1 METNILGADMRHLKY
16 KFLFLILF
24 VFTAS
29 FSFAQEAWYQGKK
42 ISEIKFNGLY
52 MISQDEL
59 ETITGSYIGRSFTD
73 DIFMEVQN
81 RLFALDYFEDITSS
95 AYPGRE
101 DISKYDPENTVVI
114 QFNMIEYPSLSSVR
128 ISGNS
133 NIRKN
138 TILEEIML
146 KPGDIVTGVKLRME
160 EEKIR
165 ELYIAKGFRD
175 VQVWGEIGKRNENNT
190 VPITFRID
198 EGKQMKIK
206 EIIFVGNN
214 NLSKTALQRNL
225 ETKKQGLFSKGL
237 YQESAIEEDIEK
249 IESFYSEK
257 GYITARVIDVRSEI
271 IDADQPEKMGLQLTY
286 FIEEGDQY
294 IYDGISFIGNI
305 IHNDTELED
314 IVRTKKGDVL
324 NKVRMEADFVR
335 ISDLYFDDGYIF
347 NSISEEEIINYEQ
360 KKVSYIVTITEAG
373 RAHVENIVVRG
384 NDKTRENVILREL
397 PIGVGDVF
405 SKKKIIEGVQNL
417 YNLQYFSAIYP
428 ETPAGSEHGLMD
440 LIVNVE
446 EGKTTDI
453 QFGLVFSADAGDIPV
468 SAFVK
473 WTDRNFRG
481 TGQEF
486 SIGTEL
492 STDVQSL
499 SASFTERWLADK
511 RLSGTITA
519 SVSHETTA
527 NVAQDIMTPV
537 FKGDDYQDGEVPDP
551 YDGHLVDRHTGEPSD
566 DDDAITDYEYAIR
579 HGIGIPEAYLMEYE
593 SWNIG
598 LGLSLGYTW
607 HLPIGRIGSGA
618 GYNFVKTWVDYNDNI
633 YRPYNETIRENFNT
647 WMTTNQLW
655 ASVSWD
661 TRDYVYN
668 PNKGFYLK
676 ETLTYT
682 GGILPSDREY
692 ISSTTKG
699 QIFQQLFSIPL
710 GETFKF
716 KAVLALGS
724 SISVILNQLD
734 DEIKVTTNELLYI
747 DGLTMARGWD
757 RVYDGKVL
765 WDNWV
770 ELRLPIFD
778 RYIWWDFFMTAT
790 GIWPEREMFKDMTS
804 EDFYCTLGG
813 GFRLTI
819 PGLPIGFYFVKR
831 FQYDNHG
838 DIDWQEGTLFK
849 NSMKLDFVVGFNQSY
864 Y

>member
-16 KFLFLILF
+16 KFLFVILF

-59 ETITGSYIGRSFTD
+59 ETITGSYIGRNFTD

-114 QFNMIEYPSLSSVR
+114 QFNMIEYPSLSNVR

>member
-16 KFLFLILF
+16 KFLFVILF

-271 IDADQPEKMGLQLTY
+271 IDSDQPEKMGLQLTY

-778 RYIWWDFFMTAT
+778 KYIWWDFFMTAT